1 MASSKKAVML
11 SPRKVSEI
19 ERKLADLRHDVNN
32 NLTLI
37 VAAAEIIRHRPEQ
50 AEQFWESLMQKPM
63 KVADQ
68 VSQFSRD
75 LEKAL
80 RIGPP

>member
-1 MASSKKAVML
+1 MASSKKAVRL

-50 AEQFWESLMQKPM
+50 AEKFWESLMQKPM
-63 KVADQ
+63 KVADR
-68 VSQFSRD
+68 VTQFSND
-75 LEKAL
+75 LEKTL
-80 RIGPP
+80 RIGPR